1 MRRSDFVKKIL
12 KNFLSVILIPAV
24 LMSVGAV
31 KIWAETNGKD
41 NLHWSLSDKGVLT
54 VSGKGR
60 MDNYGYTEP
69 PWSPVKDSI
78 RAVTVSAGV
87 ENIGENAFSY
97 CYSLEKV
104 TAESGLTEIGA
115 KAFCS
120 CNLLREVNLPDS
132 VTEIGEGAFKDCT
145 ALINFDVPRGMSEI
159 SKQSFYGCISL
170 ESVTVPDTVIL
181 ISRQAF
187 FGCESLKNLKIPDS
201 VTSIGMWAFVGC
213 VGLKS
218 VIIPGSIEAVEDS
231 VFSACTGLESVVIS
245 DGVKSIEQSAFS
257 GCTSLEVVYL
267 PKTVTDIKGY
277 AFSGCTALTDI
288 FYSGSQSDRE
298 KMNIA
303 DYSETGDI
311 LKANWCFNRSQL
323 IAGNVSGKGEY
334 PFLSTVT
341 FHSDVP
347 AGCSIRWY
355 LDGVLSGEDGSF
367 TVSKAK
373 KDYTVKAVIT
383 DGNGNEQT
391 DEEKVSIK
399 SGIFDILFSLLKLI
413 FNRKSLVFGQK

>member
-1 MRRSDFVKKIL
+1 MKKTL
-12 KNFLSVILIPAV
+12 KKFLSLVLIPA
-24 LMSVGAV
+24 LIMSVGV
-31 KIWAETNGKD
+31 LKIRAEAGGREND
-41 NLHWSLSDKGVLT
+41 NLSWSLSDKGVLT
-54 VSGKGR
+54 VSGNGR
-60 MDNYGYTEP
+60 MDDFGYTEP

-104 TAESGLTEIGA
+104 TVESGLTEIGA

-120 CNLLREVNLPDS
+120 CNLLREVTLPDS
-132 VTEIGEGAFKDCT
+132 VTEIGESAFKDCV
-145 ALINFDVPRGMSEI
+145 ALKNFAVPRGMSEI
-159 SKQSFYGCISL
+159 PKQCFYGCTAL
-170 ESVTVPDTVIL
+170 ESITVPDTVIS

-213 VGLKS
+213 NGLKS
-218 VIIPGSIEAVEDS
+218 ITIPGSIETVEDS
-231 VFSACTGLESVVIS
+231 TFSACTGIESIVIS
-245 DGVKSIEQSAFS
+245 DGVNSIEQSAFS
-257 GCTSLEVVYL
+257 GCTALETVYL
-267 PKTVTDIKGY
+267 PKTVTEIKGY

-298 KMNIA
+298 KMTIA

-311 LKANWCFNRSQL
+311 LKAKWYFSRSNL
-323 IAGNVSGKGEY
+323 IAGNTSGKGEY

-341 FHSDVP
+341 FYSDVP

-355 LDGVLSGEDGSF
+355 VNDVLSGEDGSI

-373 KDYTVKAVIT
+373 SDYTVKAVIT
-383 DGNGNEQT
+383 DSEGNEQT
-391 DEEKVSIK
+391 DEEKISIK
-399 SGIFDILFSLLKLI
+399 SRFFDILFSLLKLI
-413 FNRKSLVFGQK
+413 FNRKSLVFEQR